1 MTPHVA
7 VVGGGIVGVCAVAF
21 LQKKGFRVT
30 LVDSGP
36 VGEGAS
42 FGNAGNISP
51 GAVVPYLI
59 PGVLK
64 EAPKWLLASEGP
76 LRIRPGYFFRAL
88 PWFLAAAKQ
97 STEERALATSRAMH
111 ELHRGAFEAYDEIT
125 HGTEASALIERC
137 GQLYVSEY
145 EGLAQGS
152 ALARRMRE
160 MAGVKTIAIDANG
173 VREAEPT
180 LAPIY
185 KSGLLLPDNGRCK
198 NPHQLVTIL
207 ANEATRQGAQI
218 VRGRVTAFKREGGR
232 VQAMVVDGA
241 VMPIERLVIAAGAG
255 SRALAADL
263 GFDVPLEA
271 ERGYHITVHDSNVMP
286 RVTVTNRDHAFACA
300 PMNVGLRVA
309 GTAEFAGIGTPPNW
323 KRAELLKRQAKRM
336 FPGLELAN
344 VSRWAGDRPSFPDG
358 LPALGAAPG
367 YANAFFAFG
376 NGHFGITGGPV
387 MGKVIAEIVAGAKP
401 GIDVA
406 PFSPRRFSP

>member
-1 MTPHVA
+1 MTPHVTI
-7 VVGGGIVGVCAVAF
+7 VGAGIVGVCAAAF

-64 EAPKWLLASEGP
+64 EAPKWLLDPEGP

-88 PWFLAAAKQ
+88 PWFLAAAKA

-111 ELHRGAFEAYDEIT
+111 ELHRGSFEAYDEIT
-125 HGTEASALIERC
+125 RGTEAAALIERC
-137 GQLYVSEY
+137 GQLYVSEH

-160 MAGVKTIAIDANG
+160 MAGVKSIAIDAGG

-185 KSGLLLPDNGRCK
+185 KSGLLLPDNGRVK
-198 NPHQLVTIL
+198 NPHQLVTLL
-207 ANEATRQGAQI
+207 ANEATRHGAEI
-218 VRGRVTAFKREGGR
+218 VRGRVTAFRREGDR

-241 VMPIERLVIAAGAG
+241 VTPIERLVIAAGAG

-263 GFDVPLEA
+263 GCDVPLEA

-286 RVTVTNRDHAFACA
+286 RITVTNRDHAFACA

-309 GTAEFAGIGTPPNW
+309 GTAEFAGIGAPPNW
-323 KRAELLKRQAKRM
+323 KRAELLERQAKRM
-336 FPGLELAN
+336 FPALELAN
-344 VSRWAGDRPSFPDG
+344 VSRWAGDRPSLPDG
-358 LPALGAAPG
+358 LPALGPAPG
-367 YANAFFAFG
+367 YANVFFAFG

-387 MGKVIAEIVAGAKP
+387 MGKVVAEIVAGAKP

-406 PFSPRRFSP
+406 PYSPNRFR